1 MKQERTLL
9 IEGRKYTLLISDE
22 PQALLEAKASGRAV
36 LGCMSSGKTDEKATD
51 SWDLKG
57 IPYVILSIEYATDE
71 LAELILRRYLGLPW
85 LIDETE
91 RLVIREF
98 IKEDAKNIPEEE
110 YGKEEEIFRDPDKL
124 EAYIKNQYGF
134 YEYGT
139 WAVLKKAEKNAVKKD
154 NTVKKD
160 NIVLI
165 GMAGVG
171 NPQIPEIALQALP
184 ALPDGLCW
192 LELGYHIFKTY
203 RKNGYAKEA
212 AIAILSYAHEVLS
225 ARLCAWI
232 EKKNKAS
239 CALAESL
246 GMEAVK
252 IISGQTASGW
262 PEGYLLYAEKMQQ
275 QPDKENGSQP
285 L

>member
-57 IPYVILSIEYATDE
+57 IPYVIPSIEYATDE
-71 LAELILRRYLGLPW
+71 LTELILRRYLELPW

-124 EAYIKNQYGF
+124 EVYIKNQYGF

-139 WAVLKKAEKNAVKKD
+139 WAVLKKAEKNAAKKDNIVKKD
-154 NTVKKD
+154 NT
-160 NIVLI
+160 VLI

-171 NPQIPEIALQALP
+171 NPQIPETALQALP

-252 IISGQTASGW
+252 ITSGQTTSEW
-262 PEGYLLYAEKMQQ
+262 PEGYLLYAEKTQQ
-275 QPDKENGSQP
+275 QPDKENGSR
-285 L
+285 LL

>member
-1 MKQERTLL
+1 MKQERALL

-51 SWDLKG
+51 SWDLNG
-57 IPYVILSIEYATDE
+57 IPYVIPSIEYATDE
-71 LAELILRRYLGLPW
+71 LTELILRRYLGLPW

-139 WAVLKKAEKNAVKKD
+139 WAVLKKAEKNAVK
-154 NTVKKD
+154 
-160 NIVLI
+160 
-165 GMAGVG
+165 
-171 NPQIPEIALQALP
+171 
-184 ALPDGLCW
+184 
-192 LELGYHIFKTY
+192 
-203 RKNGYAKEA
+203 R
-212 AIAILSYAHEVLS
+212 
-225 ARLCAWI
+225 
-232 EKKNKAS
+232 
-239 CALAESL
+239 
-246 GMEAVK
+246 
-252 IISGQTASGW
+252 IIQS
-262 PEGYLLYAEKMQQ
+262 
-275 QPDKENGSQP
+275 
-285 L
+285 

>member
-1 MKQERTLL
+1 MKQERALL

-51 SWDLKG
+51 SWDLNG
-57 IPYVILSIEYATDE
+57 IPYVIPSIEYATDE
-71 LAELILRRYLGLPW
+71 LTELILRRYLGLPW

-98 IKEDAKNIPEEE
+98 IKEDAKNISEEE

-154 NTVKKD
+154 NTV
-160 NIVLI
+160 LI

-171 NPQIPEIALQALP
+171 NPQIPETALQALP

-212 AIAILSYAHEVLS
+212 AIAILFYAHEVLS

-239 CALAESL
+239 CTLAESL

-252 IISGQTASGW
+252 ITSGQIASEW
-262 PEGYLLYAEKMQQ
+262 PEGIFCMLRRCNNSQIRRM
-275 QPDKENGSQP
+275 DHGSCK
-285 L
+285 LRKIR

>member
-57 IPYVILSIEYATDE
+57 IPYVIPSIEYATDE

-139 WAVLKKAEKNAVKKD
+139 WAVLKKAEKNAAKKD
-154 NTVKKD
+154 NT
-160 NIVLI
+160 VLI

-171 NPQIPEIALQALP
+171 NPQIPETALQALP
-184 ALPDGLCW
+184 ALPDGLYW

-252 IISGQTASGW
+252 ITSGQTASEW
-262 PEGYLLYAEKMQQ
+262 TEGYLLYAEKTQQ
-275 QPDKENGSQP
+275 QPDKENG
-285 L
+285 LRLL

>member
-1 MKQERTLL
+1 MKQERALL

-57 IPYVILSIEYATDE
+57 IPYVIPSIEYATDE
-71 LAELILRRYLGLPW
+71 LTELILRRYLGLPW

-98 IKEDAKNIPEEE
+98 VKEDAKNIPEEE

-154 NTVKKD
+154 NA
-160 NIVLI
+160 VLI

-171 NPQIPEIALQALP
+171 NPQIPETALQALP
-184 ALPDGLCW
+184 ALD
-192 LELGYHIFKTY
+192 
-203 RKNGYAKEA
+203 RK
-212 AIAILSYAHEVLS
+212 SV
-225 ARLCAWI
+225 
-232 EKKNKAS
+232 
-239 CALAESL
+239 
-246 GMEAVK
+246 V
-252 IISGQTASGW
+252 
-262 PEGYLLYAEKMQQ
+262 
-275 QPDKENGSQP
+275 
-285 L
+285 